1 MEELKWKVVYVASRQ
16 EKKVAMR
23 LEKEGIKYFLPLYR
37 KLSQWSDRKKWVE
50 FPLFNGYLFVQPDA
64 WQRDKLLELPGI
76 IAYLRYNKEDAVV
89 RDEEI
94 TTIQKITANKKIT
107 EFSPGD
113 TIKVGVKIVE
123 GKRERIQ
130 YFEGVCIAK
139 KNRDLNSSFTVRKIS
154 FGEGVERTFALYSP
168 NVDSIKVIR
177 SGKVRRAKLYYLRDR
192 KGKSARIAE
201 KIKKKI
207 GVDVSVKAEEPNKVA
222 EPIKVEAT
230 AKKESSVEKKETS
243 PEVKNEKSA
252 KEKK

>member
-1 MEELKWKVVYVASRQ
+1 MKNIED
-16 EKKVAMR
+16 
-23 LEKEGIKYFLPLYR
+23 I
-37 KLSQWSDRKKWVE
+37 
-50 FPLFNGYLFVQPDA
+50 
-64 WQRDKLLELPGI
+64 
-76 IAYLRYNKEDAVV
+76 NKAA
-89 RDEEI
+89 
-94 TTIQKITANKKIT
+94 IQKLTANKKIT

-168 NVDSIKVIR
+168 NVASIKVVR

-207 GVDVSVKAEEPNKVA
+207 GVDVSVKPEETKVKTTEPVKRETKAEEVKQEATKV
-222 EPIKVEAT
+222 EKVEA
-230 AKKESSVEKKETS
+230 KVEKPTS
-243 PEVKNEKSA
+243 
-252 KEKK
+252 EKK